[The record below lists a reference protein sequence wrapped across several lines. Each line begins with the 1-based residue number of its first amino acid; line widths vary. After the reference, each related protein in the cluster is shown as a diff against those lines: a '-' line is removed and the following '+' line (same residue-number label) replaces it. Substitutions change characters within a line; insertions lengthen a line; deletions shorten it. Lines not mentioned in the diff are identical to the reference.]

1 MATYTKMLVV
11 LVSCKHPSSVF
22 LFIVSWSF
30 GRMFFTPT
38 RSCLLLIHSTP
49 HSFPLSLALPPSL
62 VHFLFSSRFWPFS
75 HCQSTISLISVPS
88 PSDCIY
94 WPTILLLTAIPF
106 LRSPLKI
113 YFIQIFRLSAQ
124 FQPHFRLFA
133 VYWGKRAA
141 CCLYI
146 TIKMS
151 LTVPNTLC
159 R

>member
-1 MATYTKMLVV
+1 MLVV
-11 LVSCKHPSSVF
+11 LFSCKHPSSVF
-22 LFIVSWSF
+22 LFILSWSF

-62 VHFLFSSRFWPFS
+62 VHFLFSSHFWPFS
-75 HCQSTISLISVPS
+75 HCQNTSSLIFVPS
-88 PSDCIY
+88 LCDCIY

-106 LRSPLKI
+106 LCSPFNI
-113 YFIQIFRLSAQ
+113 YFTQFFRVSAQ

-133 VYWGKRAA
+133 LCYGKRTAR
-141 CCLYI
+141 CLYI
-146 TIKMS
+146 TIEMS

-159 R
+159 W